1 MPVCLLPIKQEKVN
15 VGTANFFI
23 EKGGDRRLFSY
34 LKEQK
39 IFKNNFRA
47 WLFEKMCPRAG
58 AAIFLRDVVVQYP
71 FDESLSRYEDAK
83 SLFDI
88 MREEKI
94 AYSPFPVMVYNQD
107 DLGLSCKLEQI
118 RKDFISHLEFAEKGF
133 WEKLLLARLLNGG
146 FHCYP
151 NCKKILKNKYG
162 KYFKYCIMDR
172 VLSLYICVMKCLFNR

>member
-1 MPVCLLPIKQEKVN
+1 MKMQNLCLI
-15 VGTANFFI
+15 
-23 EKGGDRRLFSY
+23 
-34 LKEQK
+34 
-39 IFKNNFRA
+39 
-47 WLFEKMCPRAG
+47 
-58 AAIFLRDVVVQYP
+58 
-71 FDESLSRYEDAK
+71 
-83 SLFDI
+83 
-88 MREEKI
+88 
-94 AYSPFPVMVYNQD
+94 
-107 DLGLSCKLEQI
+107 LEQI